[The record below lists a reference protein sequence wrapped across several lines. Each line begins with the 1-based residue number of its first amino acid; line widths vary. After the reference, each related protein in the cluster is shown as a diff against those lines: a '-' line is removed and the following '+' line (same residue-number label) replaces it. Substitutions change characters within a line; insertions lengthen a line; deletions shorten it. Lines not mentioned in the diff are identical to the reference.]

1 VGRPDLHAAF
11 TGDFYGGRMT
21 ADAEVTK
28 TTPFTVRQLT
38 ADIRDADVAKIAE
51 ERRGSPIR

>member
-1 VGRPDLHAAF
+1 
-11 TGDFYGGRMT
+11 MT